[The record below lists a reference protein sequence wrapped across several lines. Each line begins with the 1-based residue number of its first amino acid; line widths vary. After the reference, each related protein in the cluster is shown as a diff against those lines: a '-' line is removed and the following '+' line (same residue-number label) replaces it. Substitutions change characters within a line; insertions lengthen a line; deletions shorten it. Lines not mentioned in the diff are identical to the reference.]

1 MKFPYNEISFTG
13 KFPLWYIVFIKQ
25 ITVRLTGRKGGRS
38 MNAATLSALA
48 EPNRVN
54 IVELLRDVGA
64 LTLGEIAE
72 RLGLRLPQ
80 SSKHLRVLTDAGLVV
95 VEAVANRRIFKVRK
109 ERFAELDRWAQSFLD
124 AKEEQF
130 SRLDALLSKVQ
141 EQQNEPK

>member
-1 MKFPYNEISFTG
+1 
-13 KFPLWYIVFIKQ
+13 
-25 ITVRLTGRKGGRS
+25 

-109 ERFAELDRWAQSFLD
+109 ERFAELDRWAQTFMN

>member
-1 MKFPYNEISFTG
+1 
-13 KFPLWYIVFIKQ
+13 
-25 ITVRLTGRKGGRS
+25 

-54 IVELLRDVGA
+54 IVELLRDGGA

-80 SSKHLRVLTDAGLVV
+80 TSKHLRVLNDTGLVDV
-95 VEAVANRRIFKVRK
+95 QAVANRRIFKLRK
-109 ERFAELDRWAQSFLD
+109 ERFAELDRWVQTFLD

-130 SRLDALLSKVQ
+130 DRFDALLRKVQ
-141 EQQNEPK
+141 EQEQENESK

>member
-1 MKFPYNEISFTG
+1 MTIKLIKT
-13 KFPLWYIVFIKQ
+13 PLP
-25 ITVRLTGRKGGRS
+25 GRKGGRF

-54 IVELLRDVGA
+54 IIELLRDGGS

-80 SSKHLRVLTDAGLVV
+80 SSKHLKVLSDAGLVAV
-95 VEAVANRRIFKVRK
+95 TAVANRRIFSVRK
-109 ERFAELDRWAQSFLD
+109 ERFAELDKWVQSFLA

-130 SRLDALLSKVQ
+130 DRLDVLLGKVQ
-141 EQQNEPK
+141 DQQNEPK

>member
-1 MKFPYNEISFTG
+1 
-13 KFPLWYIVFIKQ
+13 
-25 ITVRLTGRKGGRS
+25 

-54 IVELLRDVGA
+54 IVELLRDMGA

-80 SSKHLRVLTDAGLVV
+80 SSKHLRVLTEAGLVD
-95 VEAVANRRIFKVRK
+95 VEAVANRRIFKIRK
-109 ERFAELDRWAQSFLD
+109 ERFAELDKWSQSFLE

-141 EQQNEPK
+141 EEQNEPK

>member
-1 MKFPYNEISFTG
+1 
-13 KFPLWYIVFIKQ
+13 
-25 ITVRLTGRKGGRS
+25 

-48 EPNRVN
+48 EPNRVS

-80 SSKHLRVLTDAGLVV
+80 SSKHLRVLTDAGLVD
-95 VEAVANRRIFKVRK
+95 VEAAANRRIFKVRK
-109 ERFAELDRWAQSFLD
+109 ERFAELDRWAQSFLE

-130 SRLDALLSKVQ
+130 SRFDALLKRVQ
-141 EQQNEPK
+141 EQENDQQ

>member
-1 MKFPYNEISFTG
+1 
-13 KFPLWYIVFIKQ
+13 
-25 ITVRLTGRKGGRS
+25 

-109 ERFAELDRWAQSFLD
+109 ERFAELDRWAQTFLNV
-124 AKEEQF
+124 KEEQF